1 MSAIDL
7 FNEIVILRDKID
19 PHMQMDVWVKL
30 FPLLPEPND
39 AHVNLSI
46 DAFVDFFTNVAI
58 AANNRDISDTTALI
72 SEHAATGGAAS
83 ASSSAPVNLRPAG
96 GAAVQSRNLFNVFNR
111 NVGGGKVN
119 AESDS
124 GRLLALRKVCQK
136 TLQYYT
142 LNTTTSSDF
151 KVGDLVSCMLY
162 LSHMPNYKPLYAL
175 LEQAFGSEAY
185 ECLPNVKSDEMYH
198 VTHLLRSLLDLPSTT
213 IDFDNVK
220 LLRSSLNKMM
230 NFPLARFPRIII
242 LPPVGLSKDKRCDL
256 EDLILERSE
265 MIARMEPQQYVEGG
279 DSSKIPYCSD
289 EDFIHELLK
298 LTDEFNLKRMFYN
311 AANSMFY
318 TTMENYAIANCKF
331 NIDDYNNIFKT
342 MDEFKHLSEKCGLSH
357 KTPELTDSLNIYL
370 SGGAAPKK
378 KKY

>member
-39 AHVNLSI
+39 VHVNFAMDEFI
-46 DAFVDFFTNVAI
+46 DFFSNVAV
-58 AANNRDISDTTALI
+58 AANNRDISDTTALV
-72 SEHAATGGAAS
+72 SEHAATGGVNTVVGAPASTSNNARAAKS
-83 ASSSAPVNLRPAG
+83 KNIFS
-96 GAAVQSRNLFNVFNR
+96 VFNR
-111 NVGGGKVN
+111 NAGSIRTPS
-119 AESDS
+119 ESDS
-124 GRLLALRKVCQK
+124 GQWLALRKVCQK

-142 LNTTTSSDF
+142 LNTTTSSEF
-151 KVGDLVSCMLY
+151 KVGDVVSCMLY
-162 LSHMPNYKPLYAL
+162 LSRMPNYKPLYSL
-175 LEQAFGSEAY
+175 LEQAFGDVH
-185 ECLPNVKSDEMYH
+185 ECVPNLTADQMYH
-198 VTHLLRSLLDLPSTT
+198 VTHLLRSLLDLPSST

-220 LLRSSLNKMM
+220 LLRSSLHKVM
-230 NFPLARFPRIII
+230 NYPLTRFPRIVIMPSI
-242 LPPVGLSKDKRCDL
+242 GLSKDKRCDL
-256 EDLILERSE
+256 EDLILERSDT
-265 MIARMEPQQYVEGG
+265 IARMEPQQYVEGG
-279 DSSKIPYCSD
+279 DSSKIPYCAD

-298 LTDEFNLKRMFYN
+298 LTNDFNLKRMFYN

-331 NIDDYNNIFKT
+331 DIEDYNNIFKS
-342 MDEFKHLSEKCGLSH
+342 MDEFKHLSEKCGVTY

-370 SGGAAPKK
+370 GGGPTPKR